1 MKQVTLRY
9 DTTKVNPVVDQLRP
23 LIQDDHEAHTV
34 SRAKVL
40 LMALLEGLDVLKKRY
55 GVKS

>member
-1 MKQVTLRY
+1 
-9 DTTKVNPVVDQLRP
+9 VNPVVDQLRP

-55 GVKS
+55 GVKSS